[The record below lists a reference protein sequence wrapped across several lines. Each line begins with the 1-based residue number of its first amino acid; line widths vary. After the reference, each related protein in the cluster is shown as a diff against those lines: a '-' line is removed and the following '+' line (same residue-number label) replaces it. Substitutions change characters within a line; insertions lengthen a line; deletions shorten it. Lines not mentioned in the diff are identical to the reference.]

1 MNQPNIVFFFTD
13 DQRFDT
19 IRSLNNPEIYT
30 PNLDQIVSQG
40 TTFVN
45 SYIMG
50 GSCGAVCMPSRG
62 MLHTGRT
69 LYHLDRQ
76 GQSIPEEH
84 ALLGETLQKAGYT
97 SFGTGK
103 WHNGIRSYARS
114 FNAGAEIFFGG
125 MADHWNVPACDYDPT
140 GNYSINPKIDNPQS
154 SNQVSWQRCDHIT
167 AGKHSTD
174 LFADATIN
182 FIENHSDENPFFAYV
197 SFMAPHDPRSMPEDF
212 LRMYDQQKIE
222 IPANFAPE
230 HPFDNGWLKGRDELL
245 AEFPRTES
253 EVRRHIAEY
262 YGMISHLD
270 AAIGR
275 VMNKLREKEILD
287 NTIILFAGDNGLAV
301 GQHGLMGKQNIY
313 DHSVHVPFILA
324 GPNVPADEKREA
336 LIYLIDIFPT
346 LCDLIGIQHPTT
358 IEGKSLIPHLERPAE
373 KIREYLHFAYEGLQ
387 RGIRDQ
393 RYKLIEY
400 VVDDRH
406 AQTQLFDLLNDP
418 RETVNLINEGKC
430 AGVLKRL
437 RNELKRWQTEYGDIQ
452 EQGQA
457 FWTAYQSKLK

>member
-40 TTFVN
+40 TTFIN

-125 MADHWNVPACDYDPT
+125 MTDHWNVPACDYDPT

-154 SNQVSWQRCDHIT
+154 SNQVSWRRCDHII

-222 IPANFAPE
+222 IPANFEPE

-253 EVRRHIAEY
+253 EIQRHIAEY

-275 VMNKLREKEILD
+275 VMNKLREREILD

-358 IEGKSLIPHLERPAE
+358 IEGQSLIPHLERPAE

-400 VVDDRH
+400 VVNDRH

-457 FWTAYQSKLK
+457 FWTAYRSQSK

>member
-125 MADHWNVPACDYDPT
+125 MTDHWNVPACDYDPT
-140 GNYSINPKIDNPQS
+140 GNYSINPKIDNPQN
-154 SNQVSWQRCDHIT
+154 SNQVSWRHCDHIT

-275 VMNKLREKEILD
+275 VMNKLREREILD

-336 LIYLIDIFPT
+336 L
-346 LCDLIGIQHPTT
+346 
-358 IEGKSLIPHLERPAE
+358 
-373 KIREYLHFAYEGLQ
+373 
-387 RGIRDQ
+387 
-393 RYKLIEY
+393 
-400 VVDDRH
+400 
-406 AQTQLFDLLNDP
+406 
-418 RETVNLINEGKC
+418 
-430 AGVLKRL
+430 
-437 RNELKRWQTEYGDIQ
+437 
-452 EQGQA
+452 
-457 FWTAYQSKLK
+457 

>member
-125 MADHWNVPACDYDPT
+125 MTDHWNVPACDYDPT
-140 GNYSINPKIDNPQS
+140 GNYSINPKIDNPQN
-154 SNQVSWQRCDHIT
+154 SNQVSWRHCDHIT

-270 AAIGR
+270 AAVGR
-275 VMNKLREKEILD
+275 VMNKLREREILD

-358 IEGKSLIPHLERPAE
+358 IEGQSLIPHLERPAE

-400 VVDDRH
+400 VVNDRH

-430 AGVLKRL
+430 AEVLKRL

-457 FWTAYQSKLK
+457 FWTAYRSQSK

>member
-1 MNQPNIVFFFTD
+1 
-13 DQRFDT
+13 
-19 IRSLNNPEIYT
+19 
-30 PNLDQIVSQG
+30 
-40 TTFVN
+40 
-45 SYIMG
+45 
-50 GSCGAVCMPSRG
+50 
-62 MLHTGRT
+62 
-69 LYHLDRQ
+69 
-76 GQSIPEEH
+76 
-84 ALLGETLQKAGYT
+84 
-97 SFGTGK
+97 
-103 WHNGIRSYARS
+103 
-114 FNAGAEIFFGG
+114 
-125 MADHWNVPACDYDPT
+125 
-140 GNYSINPKIDNPQS
+140 
-154 SNQVSWQRCDHIT
+154 
-167 AGKHSTD
+167 
-174 LFADATIN
+174 
-182 FIENHSDENPFFAYV
+182 
-197 SFMAPHDPRSMPEDF
+197 MPEDF

-222 IPANFAPE
+222 IPANFEPE

-253 EVRRHIAEY
+253 EVQRHIAEY

-275 VMNKLREKEILD
+275 VMNKLREREILD

-358 IEGKSLIPHLERPAE
+358 IEGQSLIPHLERPAE

-400 VVDDRH
+400 VVNDRH

-457 FWTAYQSKLK
+457 FWTAYRSQSK

>member
-125 MADHWNVPACDYDPT
+125 MTDHWNVPACDYDPT

-154 SNQVSWQRCDHIT
+154 SNQVSWRRCDHII

-222 IPANFAPE
+222 IPANFEPE

-253 EVRRHIAEY
+253 EVQRHIAEY

-275 VMNKLREKEILD
+275 VMNKLREREILD

-358 IEGKSLIPHLERPAE
+358 IEGQSLIPHLERPAE

-400 VVDDRH
+400 VVNDRH

-457 FWTAYQSKLK
+457 FWTAYRSQSK

>member
-125 MADHWNVPACDYDPT
+125 MTDHWNVPACDYDPT

-275 VMNKLREKEILD
+275 VMNKLREREILD

-457 FWTAYQSKLK
+457 FWTAYRSQSK

>member
-40 TTFVN
+40 TTFIN

-125 MADHWNVPACDYDPT
+125 MTDHWNVPACDYDPT

-154 SNQVSWQRCDHIT
+154 SNQVSWRRCDHII

-222 IPANFAPE
+222 IPANFEPE

-253 EVRRHIAEY
+253 EVQRHIAEY

-275 VMNKLREKEILD
+275 VMNKLREREILD

-358 IEGKSLIPHLERPAE
+358 IEGQSLIPHLERPAE

-400 VVDDRH
+400 VVNDRH

-457 FWTAYQSKLK
+457 FWTAYRSQSK

>member
-125 MADHWNVPACDYDPT
+125 MTDHWNVPACDYDPT
-140 GNYSINPKIDNPQS
+140 GNYSINPKIDNPQN
-154 SNQVSWQRCDHIT
+154 SNQVSWRRCDHIT

-197 SFMAPHDPRSMPEDF
+197 SFMAPHDPRSMPEVF

-253 EVRRHIAEY
+253 EVQRHIAEY

-270 AAIGR
+270 AAVGR
-275 VMNKLREKEILD
+275 VMNKLREREIVD

-358 IEGKSLIPHLERPAE
+358 IEGQSLIPHLERPAE
-373 KIREYLHFAYEGLQ
+373 KIREYLHYAYEGLQ

-400 VVDDRH
+400 VVNDRH

-457 FWTAYQSKLK
+457 FWTAYRSLSK